1 MLGKIE
7 GGRRR
12 GRQRIRW
19 LDGITDMMDTQ
30 PATFSRH
37 STQCSAKD
45 GKKVLSSSKRLVGEL
60 FSKETC
66 LLREEGCFHSERLV
80 CSDPEEVATS
90 GLIFQLLSRGC
101 PPGMPSGSVNH
112 RCGDVC

>member
-1 MLGKIE
+1 M
-7 GGRRR
+7 
-12 GRQRIRW
+12 
-19 LDGITDMMDTQ
+19 
-30 PATFSRH
+30 
-37 STQCSAKD
+37 
-45 GKKVLSSSKRLVGEL
+45 SSSKRLVGEL

-112 RCGDVC
+112 RRGEVCVNATWECWGPVPPKLDSVEEVGDGICCLTEYLVRSRNSASFFTHTL